1 MTVAQLKS
9 RTAKDLAQLAKRKGI
24 AGWHSMRKD
33 ELVQALLR
41 HSKST
46 RCKRVASRVVSNGAA
61 VKKNGKAVAHNRNGK
76 HTNGAALVPKS
87 PPRNES
93 KLNEIKIKLAQR
105 KDLAFHSAQQVEDKL
120 VVMVRDPYWLH
131 AYWEVSRQSI
141 ERARA
146 ALGPHW
152 HGAKPM
158 LRVMEVTRD
167 GTTSSVRKHLRDIEI
182 HGAVNN
188 WYIDVD
194 DPPKSF
200 QLEIGYRA
208 LDGRFLCLVRSNVVT
223 TPQASGLKTFQGTWC
238 EGGED
243 YERLYALSGG
253 FSDEGDHSDLKDLLE
268 NRLRRPIGAP
278 TLTRFG
284 RGASVGE
291 GGRREFNFEVD
302 AELIV
307 FGVTEPDAHVTM
319 RGEPVRLAADGTFS
333 MRFPLPDRRQVLP
346 VVASSGDGVEQRTIV
361 LAVERNT
368 KVMEPV
374 IREPDA

>member
-1 MTVAQLKS
+1 MITVAQLKS

-41 HSKST
+41 HSKGNRS
-46 RCKRVASRVVSNGAA
+46 KRAAVNGATA
-61 VKKNGKAVAHNRNGK
+61 KRNGKAAGQSRNGK
-76 HTNGAALVPKS
+76 HSNGSPSAAKTVARS
-87 PPRNES
+87 ES
-93 KLNEIKIKLAQR
+93 KLNEIKAKLAER
-105 KDLAFHSAQQVEDKL
+105 KDLAFHSAHQTEDRL

-131 AYWEVSRQSI
+131 AFWEVSRQSI

-152 HGAKPM
+152 HGAKPV
-158 LRVMEVTRD
+158 LRVLEVTRD

-188 WYIDVD
+188 WYVDVD

-208 LDGRFLCLVRSNVVT
+208 LDGRFLSLGRSNVVT
-223 TPQASGLKTFQGTWC
+223 TPRASGLRTFQGHWN
-238 EGGED
+238 EGPED

-253 FSDEGDHSDLKDLLE
+253 FSDEGDHSDLKELLE

-284 RGASVGE
+284 RGASVAD

-333 MRFPLPDRRQVLP
+333 MRFPLPERRQVLP

>member
-1 MTVAQLKS
+1 MITVAQLKS
-9 RTAKDLAQLAKRKGI
+9 WTAKDLAQLAKRKGI

-33 ELVQALLR
+33 QLVQALLR

-46 RCKRVASRVVSNGAA
+46 RHKRIASNGAGTA
-61 VKKNGKAVAHNRNGK
+61 KKNGKAVASNRNGK
-76 HTNGAALVPKS
+76 HTNGAASTAKT
-87 PPRNES
+87 PPRGES
-93 KLNEIKIKLAQR
+93 KLNEIKAKLAQR
-105 KDLAFHSAQQVEDKL
+105 KDLAFHSSHQTEDRL

-131 AYWEVSRQSI
+131 VYWEVSRQSI

-152 HGAKPM
+152 HGAKPI

-188 WYIDVD
+188 WYVDVD

-208 LDGRFLCLVRSNVVT
+208 LDGRFLSLGRSNVVT

-253 FSDEGDHSDLKDLLE
+253 YSDEGDHSDLRDLLE

-284 RGASVGE
+284 RGASVAE

-319 RGEPVRLAADGTFS
+319 RGEPVRLASDGTFS